1 MNELEKYKCFK
12 KIEKIVGWCSIVLIV
27 ISIISIISIIIY
39 GFSKVC
45 NCYEILVDGLVL
57 GLLISGIG
65 LFLTVM
71 LCSLIVLSE
80 SD

>member
-12 KIEKIVGWCSIVLIV
+12 KIEKIVEWCFIVFIV
-27 ISIISIISIIIY
+27 ICIISITIY

-57 GLLISGIG
+57 GLLISDIG

-71 LCSLIVLSE
+71 LC
-80 SD
+80 